1 MVKNLLVNAGDVRD
15 AGSIPALGRS
25 LGRGHGNLLQY
36 SCLENPMDRGV
47 WWATVYRVAELDMTE
62 ATQHAEH
69 MLFSIVVVPIDTS
82 TNSVKGF
89 PFLHTL
95 SSIYYF

>member
-47 WWATVYRVAELDMTE
+47 WWAIVHKVEQSWTRLKRLSMIHTHEKQNLLYWCTMNILT
-62 ATQHAEH
+62 
-69 MLFSIVVVPIDTS
+69 SILKI
-82 TNSVKGF
+82 
-89 PFLHTL
+89 
-95 SSIYYF
+95 

>member
-1 MVKNLLVNAGDVRD
+1 MVRNPPVNARNVRD
-15 AGSIPALGRS
+15 MGFDPWGRS

-47 WWATVYRVAELDMTE
+47 WRATVYRVAELDMTE
-62 ATQHAEH
+62 ATQHAQH
-69 MLFSIVVVPIDTS
+69 MLFSIVVVPIDTP
-82 TNSVKGF
+82 TNSVKAF